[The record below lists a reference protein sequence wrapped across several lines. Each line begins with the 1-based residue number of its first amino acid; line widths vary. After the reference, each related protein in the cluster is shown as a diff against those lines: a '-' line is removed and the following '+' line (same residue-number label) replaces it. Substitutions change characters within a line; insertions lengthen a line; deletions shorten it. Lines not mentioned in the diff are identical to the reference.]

1 MANICVTF
9 NNLCVTGAMAVGV
22 PGELKGYWEAHQR
35 YGWLP
40 WEQVIKPTINVCEEG
55 YIMNKHQSD
64 SLGVRAELIQKDPI
78 LRSQN
83 RDINITKIKPQS
95 S

>member
-1 MANICVTF
+1 
-9 NNLCVTGAMAVGV
+9 
-22 PGELKGYWEAHQR
+22 
-35 YGWLP
+35 
-40 WEQVIKPTINVCEEG
+40 VIKPTINVCEEG

-64 SLGVRAELIQKDPI
+64 SLGVRAELIRKDPI

>member
-9 NNLCVTGAMAVGV
+9 KNLCVTGAMAVGV

-40 WEQVIKPTINVCEEG
+40 WEQVIKPTINICEEG

-64 SLGVRAELIQKDPI
+64 SLGVRAELIRKDPI

-83 RDINITKIKPQS
+83 RGINITKKKPQS